1 MLRLTFVGC
10 AFVLVSAVV
19 RAEPGAEPAPNEV
32 TAIFHD
38 GTVIKRV
45 ALPGSIELTTRYG
58 KLTVPVKDI
67 RRIEFG
73 FRLSAEMAKQV
84 EEGVQAL
91 GSKDFRQRETAS
103 KQLAQLG
110 ARAWPALQKAAQSK
124 DMEVSRRAQAIVQQ
138 IQQTVPADQLQ
149 IKPDDTIVTADCVLV
164 GRVANEALK
173 ARTKTLGEMSFKLTD
188 LRSLHGPTDASG
200 TPTVTALKATSGPDV
215 PAPIT
220 LPATPVAPPGLP
232 APAAPA
238 PAPAPVQPL
247 PQSN

>member
-10 AFVLVSAVV
+10 AFLLVSAAVG
-19 RAEPGAEPAPNEV
+19 AEPGQEPASNEV

-45 ALPGSIELTTRYG
+45 VLPGSVELTTRYG
-58 KLTVPVKDI
+58 KLTIPVKDI

-91 GSKDFRQRETAS
+91 GNKDFRQREAAS
-103 KQLAQLG
+103 KQLAALG
-110 ARAWPALQKAAQSK
+110 ARAWPAVQKAAQSK
-124 DMEVSRRAQAIVQQ
+124 DMEVSRRAQAILQQ

-149 IKPDDTIVTADCVLV
+149 IKPDDSIVTADCVLV

-188 LRSLHGPTDASG
+188 LRSLHGPTDAPG
-200 TPTVTALKATSGPDV
+200 TSTVTALSPGTSASYPRVVTEMV
-215 PAPIT
+215 PA
-220 LPATPVAPPGLP
+220 PATPVAPPVGVAPQP
-232 APAAPA
+232 APA
-238 PAPAPVQPL
+238 L
-247 PQSN
+247 PQIN

>member
-10 AFVLVSAVV
+10 AFLLVSAAVG
-19 RAEPGAEPAPNEV
+19 AEPGQEPASNEV

-45 ALPGSIELTTRYG
+45 VLPGSVELTTRYG
-58 KLTVPVKDI
+58 KLTIPVKEI

-84 EEGVQAL
+84 EEGIQAL
-91 GSKDFRQRETAS
+91 GNKDFRQREAAS
-103 KQLAQLG
+103 KQLAALG
-110 ARAWPALQKAAQSK
+110 ARAWPAVQKAAQSK
-124 DMEVSRRAQAIVQQ
+124 DMEVSRRAQAILQQ

-149 IKPDDTIVTADCVLV
+149 IKPDDSIVTADCVLV
-164 GRVANEALK
+164 GRVANDALK

-188 LRSLHGPTDASG
+188 LRSLHGPTDAPAAS
-200 TPTVTALKATSGPDV
+200 TVTALRPPGAPATDIPPVVNVMPVPV
-215 PAPIT
+215 PAVP
-220 LPATPVAPPGLP
+220 PVAVP
-232 APAAPA
+232 APA
-238 PAPAPVQPL
+238 PAPAPVL